1 MLNPLQSVFPTM
13 NTSRRKFLVLSLC
26 SAASLTLT
34 GETLADEPTL
44 AESDVQARRL
54 GYKAVATTVD
64 PKQFPGYKPGQ
75 DCRNCSLFQAGSDD
89 QWGDCLLFS
98 GKRVAAA
105 GWCSSFSTM

>member
-1 MLNPLQSVFPTM
+1 M

-26 SAASLTLT
+26 SATSLALA
-34 GETLADEPTL
+34 GEALADEPTL
-44 AESDVQARRL
+44 AESDEQARRL

-64 PKQFPGYKPGQ
+64 PKQFPTYKPGQ
-75 DCRNCSLFQAGSDD
+75 DCRSCSLFQAGSDD
-89 QWGDCLLFS
+89 KWGDCLLFS